1 MDSSPAYSI
10 ILFIIFILINVI
22 MYGFGEAVKGLNE
35 SDISKKAENGNKK
48 AIKLLKI
55 IDSPVKFINTIQL
68 TATCMSVII
77 GYMQSVYYINKLD
90 KAFNNI
96 IGKNIEES
104 TIHILSSI
112 IVIAVILVI
121 YLSLGVMVPKGLG
134 SKHSELFAY
143 AFVNVIYFIMALLL
157 PITASIGFLSNII
170 LRIFGISPKDRKEN
184 VTEDE
189 IISMV
194 NEGHEQG
201 VLEEKE
207 VEMIS
212 NIMELDAKEAGDI
225 MTHRK
230 NIVAVDG
237 NLTLN
242 EAVNFMLDA
251 SNSRF
256 PVYVDNIDNI
266 VGILHLRDALECYHK
281 ENKGKALV
289 KNLSSILREA
299 RFIPE
304 TRHIDILFRQMQSE
318 KIHMVIVIDEY
329 GQTAG
334 IVAME
339 DILEE
344 IVGNIMDEYDED
356 ENNIVK
362 QSENVFLVK
371 GMTTLEQ
378 LEDELHIQYEEDDY
392 DTLNGYLILKLGYIP
407 KEDEKPSVVA
417 GRYQYDILA
426 VENNMISLVKIT
438 INNDVVSDTD
448 IDNE

>member
-10 ILFIIFILINVI
+10 ILFIIFILVNII
-22 MYGFGEAVKGLNE
+22 MYGFGEAVKSLNE

-55 IDSPVKFINTIQL
+55 IDSPIKFINTIQL

-77 GYMQSVYYINKLD
+77 GYIQSVYYINKLD
-90 KAFNNI
+90 KALNNI
-96 IGKNIEES
+96 IGKNIDGS

-112 IVIAVILVI
+112 IVIAVILII

-157 PITASIGFLSNII
+157 PITASIGLLSGII
-170 LRIFGISPKDRKEN
+170 LRIFGISPKDKKEN

-242 EAVNFMLDA
+242 DAVHFMLDA

-256 PVYVDNIDNI
+256 PVYIDNIDNI
-266 VGILHLRDALECYHK
+266 IGILHLRDALECYHK
-281 ENKGKALV
+281 ENKGKVLV
-289 KNLSSILREA
+289 KNLSQILREA

-318 KIHMVIVIDEY
+318 KIHMVVVIDEY

-344 IVGNIMDEYDED
+344 IVGNILDEYDED

-407 KEDEKPSVVA
+407 KEDEKPSITV

>member
-1 MDSSPAYSI
+1 M
-10 ILFIIFILINVI
+10 
-22 MYGFGEAVKGLNE
+22 
-35 SDISKKAENGNKK
+35 
-48 AIKLLKI
+48 KI

-318 KIHMVIVIDEY
+318 K
-329 GQTAG
+329 
-334 IVAME
+334 
-339 DILEE
+339 
-344 IVGNIMDEYDED
+344 
-356 ENNIVK
+356 
-362 QSENVFLVK
+362 
-371 GMTTLEQ
+371 
-378 LEDELHIQYEEDDY
+378 
-392 DTLNGYLILKLGYIP
+392 YIW
-407 KEDEKPSVVA
+407 
-417 GRYQYDILA
+417 
-426 VENNMISLVKIT
+426 
-438 INNDVVSDTD
+438 
-448 IDNE
+448 

>member
-1 MDSSPAYSI
+1 
-10 ILFIIFILINVI
+10 
-22 MYGFGEAVKGLNE
+22 
-35 SDISKKAENGNKK
+35 
-48 AIKLLKI
+48 
-55 IDSPVKFINTIQL
+55 
-68 TATCMSVII
+68 
-77 GYMQSVYYINKLD
+77 
-90 KAFNNI
+90 
-96 IGKNIEES
+96 
-104 TIHILSSI
+104 
-112 IVIAVILVI
+112 
-121 YLSLGVMVPKGLG
+121 
-134 SKHSELFAY
+134 
-143 AFVNVIYFIMALLL
+143 
-157 PITASIGFLSNII
+157 
-170 LRIFGISPKDRKEN
+170 
-184 VTEDE
+184 
-189 IISMV
+189 MV

-344 IVGNIMDEYDED
+344 IVGNILDEYDED

>member
-10 ILFIIFILINVI
+10 ILFVIFIFINI
-22 MYGFGEAVKGLNE
+22 MMYGFGEAVKSLNE
-35 SDISKKAENGNKK
+35 SEISKKAENGNKK
-48 AIKLLKI
+48 AVKLLKI

-77 GYMQSVYYINKLD
+77 GYIQSVFYIEKLD
-90 KAFNNI
+90 MLFGKFLGER
-96 IGKNIEES
+96 IGKD
-104 TIHILSSI
+104 TIHILSSV
-112 IVIAVILVI
+112 IVIAIILII

-134 SKHSELFAY
+134 SKHNELFAY
-143 AFVNVIYFIMALLL
+143 AFVNIIYFIMTLLL
-157 PITASIGFLSNII
+157 PVTASIGFVSSII
-170 LRIFGISPKDRKEN
+170 LRAFGISPKDKKEN

-237 NLTLN
+237 NITLE
-242 EAVNFMLDA
+242 EAVHFMLDA
-251 SNSRF
+251 NNSRF
-256 PVYVDNIDNI
+256 PVYLDNVDNII
-266 VGILHLRDALECYHK
+266 GILHLRDALECYHK
-281 ENKGKALV
+281 ENKCSVLV
-289 KNLSSILREA
+289 KDLKDIFREA
-299 RFIPE
+299 RFIPK

-344 IVGNIMDEYDED
+344 IVGNILDEYDED
-356 ENNIVK
+356 ENNIVR
-362 QSENVFLVK
+362 QSENVYLVK
-371 GMTTLEQ
+371 GMTTLKQ
-378 LEDELHIQYEEDDY
+378 LEDELDIEYEKDDY
-392 DTLNGYLILKLGYIP
+392 DTLNGYLISKLGYIP
-407 KEDEKPSVVA
+407 KESEKPSVSD
-417 GRYQYDILA
+417 GRYRYDILA
-426 VENNMISLVKIT
+426 IENKMISLVKVT
-438 INNDVVSDTD
+438 VNDTLVNDTD
-448 IDNE
+448 NE

>member
-157 PITASIGFLSNII
+157 PITASIVFLSNII
-170 LRIFGISPKDRKEN
+170 LRIFGISPRDRKEN

-237 NLTLN
+237 NLNLN

-289 KNLSSILREA
+289 KNLSSILREP

-339 DILEE
+339 DIL
-344 IVGNIMDEYDED
+344 
-356 ENNIVK
+356 
-362 QSENVFLVK
+362 
-371 GMTTLEQ
+371 
-378 LEDELHIQYEEDDY
+378 
-392 DTLNGYLILKLGYIP
+392 
-407 KEDEKPSVVA
+407 
-417 GRYQYDILA
+417 
-426 VENNMISLVKIT
+426 
-438 INNDVVSDTD
+438 
-448 IDNE
+448 

>member
-289 KNLSSILREA
+289 KNLFSILREA

-344 IVGNIMDEYDED
+344 IVGNILDEYDED

>member
-1 MDSSPAYSI
+1 MDSGPAYSI
-10 ILFIIFILINVI
+10 ILFLIFIFINVI
-22 MYGFGEAVKGLNE
+22 MYGFGEAVKSLNE
-35 SDISKKAENGNKK
+35 SDVSKKAEGGNKK
-48 AIKLLKI
+48 AVKLLKI
-55 IDSPVKFINTIQL
+55 IDSPIRFINTIQL

-77 GYMQSVYYINKLD
+77 GYIQSVFYINKLD
-90 KAFNNI
+90 KAFNRI
-96 IGKNIEES
+96 IGNS
-104 TIHILSSI
+104 LDSNTIHILSSV
-112 IVIAVILVI
+112 IVIVAILVI

-134 SKHSELFAY
+134 NKHSERFAY
-143 AFVNVIYFIMALLL
+143 AFVNIIYFIMALLL
-157 PITASIGFLSNII
+157 PVTASIGILSAII
-170 LRIFGISPKDRKEN
+170 LRLFGISPKAKKEN

-189 IISMV
+189 IISIV

-212 NIMELDAKEAGDI
+212 NIMELDGKEAGDI

-237 NLTLN
+237 DITLE

-256 PVYVDNIDNI
+256 PVYIENIDNI
-266 VGILHLRDALECYHK
+266 IGILHLRDALECYHK
-281 ENKGKALV
+281 ENKGNTLIKDLTP
-289 KNLSSILREA
+289 ILREP

-304 TRHIDILFRQMQSE
+304 TRHIDVLFRQMQSE
-318 KIHMVIVIDEY
+318 KIHMVVVIDEY

-344 IVGNIMDEYDED
+344 IVGNILDEYDED

-362 QSENVFLVK
+362 QSENIYLVK

-378 LEDELHIQYEEDDY
+378 LEDELNVQYEEDDY
-392 DTLNGYLILKLGYIP
+392 DTLNGYLISKLGFIP
-407 KEDEKPSVVA
+407 REDEKPSITE
-417 GRYQYDILA
+417 GRYKYDILA

-438 INNDVVSDTD
+438 INNELVNDVKT
-448 IDNE
+448 DNE